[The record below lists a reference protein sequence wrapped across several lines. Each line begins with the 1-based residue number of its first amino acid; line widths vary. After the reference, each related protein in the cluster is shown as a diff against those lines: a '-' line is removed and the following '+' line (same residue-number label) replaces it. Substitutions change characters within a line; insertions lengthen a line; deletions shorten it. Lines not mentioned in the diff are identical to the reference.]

1 MQKKRLFG
9 LWLIA
14 AYFGVKGAILAYLV
28 IQAHVDSSR
37 TSQCIGAMEG
47 LVPFLARIHDNAS
60 LSLAAGTL
68 FSVLGIIICIGVLL
82 RHIYA
87 IAYILAFHGLALLQ
101 FLGSKVIFSWIGWN
115 EVGPNLSLPS
125 VKIQLV
131 ASLLM
136 VLYLLS
142 PPVFAE
148 LARST
153 NTKE

>member
-9 LWLIA
+9 LWLVA
-14 AYFGVKGAILAYLV
+14 AYFGVKGAILGYLV
-28 IQAHVDSSR
+28 IQAHFDPLR
-37 TSQCIGAMEG
+37 TTQCIGAMGE
-47 LVPFLARIHDNAS
+47 LIPFLTRIHDNAS
-60 LSLAAGTL
+60 LSLAAGAF
-68 FSVLGIIICIGVLL
+68 FSVFGITICFGVLV
-82 RHIYA
+82 RNIYA

-101 FLGSKVIFSWIGWN
+101 LLGAKVIFRWIGWN
-115 EVGPNLSLPS
+115 DVGPNLSLFS

-136 VLYLLS
+136 IIYLLS

-148 LARST
+148 LAKST

>member
-14 AYFGVKGAILAYLV
+14 AYFGIKGAVLAFLV
-28 IQAHVDSSR
+28 IQGHLDPSR
-37 TSQCIGAMEG
+37 TDQCISTMEK
-47 LVPFLARIHDNAS
+47 LVPFLSRIRDNAS
-60 LSLAAGTL
+60 LSLAAGAF
-68 FSVLGIIICIGVLL
+68 FSVFGFVICFGVLV

-87 IAYILAFHGLALLQ
+87 IAYILTFHGLALLQ
-101 FLGSKVIFSWIGWN
+101 FLGAKAIFSWIGWN
-115 EVGPNLSLPS
+115 DVGPNLSSLS

-142 PPVFAE
+142 PPVFSE
-148 LARST
+148 LARSA
-153 NTKE
+153 NTKD